1 MTSAAAPGRS
11 PQGRAPGAV
20 RRWWAPT
27 SQALA
32 IVVVLLV
39 GSTQV
44 VAARADLAADSGAG
58 PAVAVPETKRL
69 AAPPVTLG
77 IPRLSVT
84 SRLVGLRKANNGTL
98 SVPSDPERA
107 GWYSQGAAPGDPGA
121 AVIVG
126 HVDSYR
132 GPGIFARLDRLG
144 RGDLIKVRRA
154 DGSLVTFVVQ
164 QVRDYPKRAFPTA
177 LVYGGSGRPSL
188 RLITCGGEFDRRS
201 RHYLSNTIV
210 FASLQAP
217 RA

>member
-1 MTSAAAPGRS
+1 MTPATAPGRS
-11 PQGRAPGAV
+11 PRGRVPGAV
-20 RRWWAPT
+20 RRWWAPG

-39 GSTQV
+39 GSVQV
-44 VAARADLAADSGAG
+44 AAARADLAADDGGG
-58 PAVAVPETKRL
+58 PAVAVPAMRRL

-77 IPRLSVT
+77 IPRLAVT
-84 SRLVGLRKANNGTL
+84 SRLVGLRKANTGTL
-98 SVPSDPERA
+98 EVPTDPRRA
-107 GWYSQGAAPGDPGA
+107 GWYSQGAAPGDPGP

-132 GPGIFARLDRLG
+132 GPGVFHRIDSLRK
-144 RGDLIKVRRA
+144 GDLIRVRRA

-164 QVRDYPKRAFPTA
+164 QVRDYAKRSFPTK
-177 LVYGGSGRPSL
+177 LVYGGDGRPSL
-188 RLITCGGEFDRRS
+188 RLITCGGAFDRRS